1 MYLALEDELEGE
13 GALAGEV
20 GVALRVVHA
29 GLQHPRLVEDS
40 EARRF
45 IVQTSDEVISAVRP
59 ELHLWVDTQMQHELE
74 RRRKAVMR
82 TKTELQAQISP
93 NNFIL
98 FFIFIYLFIW
108 GGVTCKPNLLVTQ
121 QAEDAVVQL
130 HVSAVALVHLSQYSH
145 EFCSSL
151 RGV

>member
-20 GVALRVVHA
+20 GVALGVVHA

-40 EARRF
+40 EARCF

-74 RRRKAVMR
+74 RRRKAVTR
-82 TKTELQAQISP
+82 RETLQKLNYRHRYHQTNLSS
-93 NNFIL
+93 FL
-98 FFIFIYLFIW
+98 FLFIYLF
-108 GGVTCKPNLLVTQ
+108 GGGRYL
-121 QAEDAVVQL
+121 
-130 HVSAVALVHLSQYSH
+130 
-145 EFCSSL
+145 
-151 RGV
+151 

>member
-20 GVALRVVHA
+20 GVALGVVHA

-82 TKTELQAQISP
+82 TKTDITKQFYP
-93 NNFIL
+93 L
-98 FFIFIYLFIW
+98 FYFYLFIW
-108 GGVTCKPNLLVTQ
+108 GGGYL
-121 QAEDAVVQL
+121 
-130 HVSAVALVHLSQYSH
+130 
-145 EFCSSL
+145 
-151 RGV
+151 